1 MRIIRHQIAI
11 TDYQEIDLPASGKAL
26 SVAMS
31 RIPELQNHAL
41 DLWSA
46 DYESGPPKTLAIY
59 VVGTGNPMPDGIN
72 PRLVHWHRRH
82 PRLLVWHAF
91 QGLINR

>member
-72 PRLVHWHRRH
+72 PDWFIGTVVT
-82 PRLLVWHAF
+82 PSGLVWHAF